1 MNGKHLFSPGPT
13 LVYTFGRG
21 GQGYIARVLSTNTAG
36 RATGTCIKKI
46 GEGYSSAMEEELLV
60 FWTVLFKAVSAFAAL
75 WVFLVVLVGV
85 HEALRT
91 CCQKRRSC

>member
-1 MNGKHLFSPGPT
+1 
-13 LVYTFGRG
+13 
-21 GQGYIARVLSTNTAG
+21 
-36 RATGTCIKKI
+36 
-46 GEGYSSAMEEELLV
+46 MEEELLV